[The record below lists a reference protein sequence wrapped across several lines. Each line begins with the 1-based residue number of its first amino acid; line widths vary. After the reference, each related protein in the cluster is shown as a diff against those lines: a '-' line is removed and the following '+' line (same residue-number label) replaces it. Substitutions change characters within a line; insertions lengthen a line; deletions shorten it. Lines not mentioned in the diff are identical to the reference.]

1 MHERHEWKLTNNKN
15 HRNCD
20 IMGTSLLIINYGFDI
35 IIVCNLIKIE
45 ATQCL
50 YLMYFTSV
58 ISTFLHN

>member
-45 ATQCL
+45 ATL
-50 YLMYFTSV
+50 TSV